1 MQIMTYSSSWE
12 GVHCWPNVR
21 AARLYLGWF
30 HLDGLDTKW
39 DNLRE
44 KGFWAKV
51 LWQLMAFQKVC
62 CLGCAEL
69 AQTFHLFRTTLAL
82 PFRAPTAH
90 LKIHSDSPIPRVIS
104 PALTKEIYFAFS
116 VDFALPSHW
125 VTLTFISAIS
135 FCTKH
140 TLSTYTHGEN

>member
-30 HLDGLDTKW
+30 HLNGLDTKW
-39 DNLRE
+39 DNLWG
-44 KGFWAKV
+44 KGFWSKAI
-51 LWQLMAFQKVC
+51 WQLMALQKVC

-69 AQTFHLFRTTLAL
+69 AQIYHLFGTTLAL
-82 PFRAPTAH
+82 PFRAPAAH
-90 LKIHSDSPIPRVIS
+90 LRNTQQSTPSTCHLPCPDQGNI
-104 PALTKEIYFAFS
+104 FS
-116 VDFALPSHW
+116 FSGDFALPTQW
-125 VTLTFISAIS
+125 VMLTLISVIS
-135 FCTKH
+135 FCNEH